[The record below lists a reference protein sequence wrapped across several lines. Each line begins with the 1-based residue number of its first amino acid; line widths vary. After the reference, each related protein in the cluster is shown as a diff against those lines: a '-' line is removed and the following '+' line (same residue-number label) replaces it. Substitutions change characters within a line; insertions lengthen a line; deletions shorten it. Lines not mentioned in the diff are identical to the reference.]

1 MTVRPYVILN
11 CAMSLDGC
19 IDDVSD
25 ERLLLS
31 NEDDF
36 DRVDELRASCDAILV
51 GANTIRR
58 DNPRLLVKSD
68 ARRQAREAR
77 GMAPYPVK
85 VTITGTTFD
94 PDLKFFTSGGEKLVY
109 SPGSVAGLVQ
119 ARLGDRATVVGAG
132 EEAIDVAAMLH
143 DLAGRGI
150 QRLMVEGGSTV
161 HTQFLTQGLVD
172 ELHLAI
178 APFFVGEPEAP
189 RFVNPGVFPHGAQH
203 RMVLHEVR
211 QIGDIGFL
219 RYLVPGLSDDDP
231 GEDERPVPVSGVR
244 HRRRA

>member
-1 MTVRPYVILN
+1 MRHEMAIRPYVILS
-11 CAMSLDGC
+11 CAMSLDGL

-31 NEDDF
+31 NEADF

-58 DNPRLLVKSD
+58 DNPHLLVKSD

-77 GMAPYPVK
+77 GMPPYPVK
-85 VTITGTTFD
+85 VTITGTAFD
-94 PDLKFFTSGGEKLVY
+94 PDLRFFTSGGEKLVY
-109 SPGSVAGLVQ
+109 SPSCVVERVQ

-132 EEAIDVAAMLH
+132 EKAVDFAAMLH

-150 QRLMVEGGSTV
+150 QRLMVEGGSTI
-161 HTQFLTQGLVD
+161 HTQFLTHGLVD

-178 APFFVGEPEAP
+178 APFFVGQPGAP
-189 RFVNPGVFPHGAQH
+189 RFVNSGVFPQDAQH
-203 RMVLHEVR
+203 RMVLHEMR

-219 RYLVPGLSDDDP
+219 RYLVAGPG
-231 GEDERPVPVSGVR
+231 G
-244 HRRRA
+244 

>member
-1 MTVRPYVILN
+1 MTVRPYVIVS
-11 CAMSLDGC
+11 CAMSLDGL
-19 IDDVSD
+19 IDDMSD

-36 DRVDELRASCDAILV
+36 DRVDALRASCDAILI

-68 ARRQAREAR
+68 ARRQVREAR
-77 GMAPYPVK
+77 GVSPYPVK
-85 VTITGTTFD
+85 VTITGTIFD

-109 SPGSVAGLVQ
+109 SPDSAVERVQ

-132 EEAIDVAAMLH
+132 EESVDFAAILH

-150 QRLMVEGGSTV
+150 QRLMVEGGSTI

-172 ELHLAI
+172 ELQLAI
-178 APFFVGEPEAP
+178 APFFVGHSEAP
-189 RFVNPGVFPHGAQH
+189 RFVNSGVFPH
-203 RMVLHEVR
+203 RMVLQEVR
-211 QIGDIGFL
+211 QIGDIVFL
-219 RYLVPGLSDDDP
+219 RYLIAEPSG
-231 GEDERPVPVSGVR
+231 DERSVPVRDAPAPLEGMTC
-244 HRRRA
+244 